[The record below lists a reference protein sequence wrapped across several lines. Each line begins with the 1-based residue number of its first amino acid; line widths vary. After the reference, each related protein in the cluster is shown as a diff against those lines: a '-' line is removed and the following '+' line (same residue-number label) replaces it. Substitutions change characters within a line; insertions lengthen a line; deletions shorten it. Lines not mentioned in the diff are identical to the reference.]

1 MAQTLRRGI
10 KLSGT
15 LLFGAYVAALIY
27 CLFFA
32 EGYGRVDGV
41 YDYNVRPFREIWRYL
56 RYWKILGIRT
66 VVLNLG
72 GNILGFV
79 PFGALL
85 PLMVR
90 DTRSGRW
97 QGTGASG
104 FRGSGFFAGFRRRR

>member
-85 PLMVR
+85 PLMVS
-90 DTRSGRW
+90 DTR
-97 QGTGASG
+97 
-104 FRGSGFFAGFRRRR
+104 